1 MYKYL
6 IVLTLAI
13 SLMGCSN
20 AKETNEANVSPSSTN
35 QTIDVDEGLFD
46 VTITLPNSFFES
58 LGTTA
63 EEAVNNQKESGAN
76 FKNVKLNDDQSVE
89 VTMSKSDYKKMMD
102 DLATNIKN
110 SVQEIVDNKEEFT
123 SITSIDYNKDFS
135 EFTVTTSASE
145 LGFEEVML
153 AIPLYFYGGIYQIFT
168 PDAKVSVTVTYKDQD
183 GNILDTATY
192 DEATMNELNGNSSN

>member
-13 SLMGCSN
+13 SLVGCSN
-20 AKETNEANVSPSSTN
+20 TKETNEANASPSSTN

-46 VTITLPNSFFES
+46 VTITLSNSFFES

-102 DLATNIKN
+102 DLATNIKE

-135 EFTVTTSASE
+135 EFTVATSATE
-145 LGFEEVML
+145 LGLEEVML